1 MTARNRHQTSTPS
14 LSKKEQLQQI
24 KRRQSTI
31 MFSAIGFVLVII
43 AVLSYYGITQA
54 QQEMAALK
62 LPNLQPQS
70 ISGPAIDVELT
81 DLEGNPV
88 KFSDYKGDVIL
99 YNAWATWCPP
109 CKEEMPIIAEYYQE
123 HAGEGF
129 VVLAISDGEPADLVN
144 AFKLSNNIPFPMWAD
159 SGSIVSSAYG
169 VEGLPTSFVI
179 DRDFNVV
186 YRWSGGVNKAVLD
199 TYITPLLT
207 K

>member
-1 MTARNRHQTSTPS
+1 
-14 LSKKEQLQQI
+14 
-24 KRRQSTI
+24 

-43 AVLSYYGITQA
+43 AVLSYIAIRQA
-54 QQEMAALK
+54 QQDMAALK
-62 LPNLQPQS
+62 MPNLQPQP
-70 ISGPAIDVELT
+70 ISGPAVDVELT

-88 KFSDYKGDVIL
+88 KLSDYKGNIIL

-129 VVLAISDGEPADLVN
+129 IVLAISDGEPVDLVKN
-144 AFKLSNNIPFPMWAD
+144 FKQSNNIPFPMWAD
-159 SGSIVSSAYG
+159 PDFNVSNAYG

-179 DRDFNVV
+179 DRDFNLV

>member
-88 KFSDYKGDVIL
+88 KFSDYKGNVIL

-144 AFKLSNNIPFPMWAD
+144 AFKQSNNIPFPMWAD